1 MKQQTSRR
9 TFLQRVA
16 ASAVAAP
23 FILPSR
29 LWAAPTGPNSKLTLG
44 FIGLGIQGA
53 GLLRGFLG
61 RDDTQVLAV
70 CDVDTTRRTAA
81 KQRVDERYVNGDC
94 AAYNDFREL
103 IARKD
108 IDAVVIAT
116 PDHWHTVPTL
126 AALRAGKDVFCEK
139 PLTHNIHEAVVIMK
153 AVDENRRVLQTG
165 SWQRSSTEFR
175 IACELVQNGVIG
187 RISHVE
193 CDFGGPGQPCDLPE
207 EESEPGLDWNLWCGP
222 GPLRG
227 YSSVLS
233 PRGMHKHFPLWRKY
247 KEYGGGGVCDMGAH
261 HLDIAQW
268 GLDMDKSGPVEVMP
282 PAEERAQYGCK
293 LVYANGIHL
302 EHKKGFS
309 VHFHGAGGEV
319 KVARGKFAL
328 IVDGKTIAEYI
339 ENPPKKGEPARQRV
353 SSCAAEVQKAERA
366 FLGEA
371 KIRLYNSKNH
381 IFDFMDCVRSRKK
394 PSTNEQVGGRSAI
407 CCHLMN
413 QGYYHHARFTWDP
426 IRFKFTGGTGDPRWL
441 TSDYRRPW
449 SV

>member
-1 MKQQTSRR
+1 MQTSRR
-9 TFLQRVA
+9 SFLKGVA
-16 ASAVAAP
+16 ASAAAP
-23 FILPSR
+23 FVLPSR
-29 LWAAPTGPNSKLTLG
+29 VWAAPTGPNSKLTLG

-53 GLLRGFLG
+53 GLLRAFLG
-61 RDDTQVLAV
+61 RDVTQVLAV
-70 CDVDTTRRTAA
+70 CDVDTNRRNAA
-81 KQRVDERYVNGDC
+81 KQHVDEHYERTDC

-103 IARKD
+103 IARQD

-116 PDHWHTVPTL
+116 PDHWHAFPTL

-139 PLTHNIHEAVVIMK
+139 PLTHNIHEAVAVMK

-175 IACELVQNGVIG
+175 VACELVQNGVIG
-187 RISHVE
+187 RISRVE
-193 CDFGGPGQPCDLPE
+193 VDFGGPGRPCDLPE
-207 EESEPGLDWNLWCGP
+207 EEQEPGLDWDLWCGP

-233 PRGMHKHFPLWRKY
+233 PRGIYKHFPQWRKY
-247 KEYGGGGVCDMGAH
+247 REYGGGGVCDMGAH

-268 GLDMDKSGPVEVMP
+268 GLDMDKSGPAEVIP
-282 PAEERAQYGCK
+282 PANDGDEYGCK
-293 LVYANGIHL
+293 LVYANGVYV

-309 VHFHGAGGEV
+309 VHFHGANGEV

-339 ENPPKKGEPARQRV
+339 ENPPKPGEPARKRE

-366 FLGEA
+366 FLMEA
-371 KIRLYNSKNH
+371 KIKLYNSKNH
-381 IFDFMDCVRSRKK
+381 IFDFMECVQSRKK
-394 PSTNEQVGGRSAI
+394 PSTSEQVGGHSAI

-413 QGYYHHARFTWDP
+413 QSYYHHARFTWDP
-426 IRFKFTGGTGDPRWL
+426 ARFEFTGGTGDRRWL
-441 TSDYRRPW
+441 TRNYRGPW